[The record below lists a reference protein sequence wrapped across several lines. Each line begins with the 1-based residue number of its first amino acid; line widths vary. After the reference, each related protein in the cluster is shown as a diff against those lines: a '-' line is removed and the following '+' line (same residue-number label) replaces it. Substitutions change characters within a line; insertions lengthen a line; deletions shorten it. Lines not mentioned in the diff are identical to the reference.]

1 MLHGSLHKQLQWCLR
16 FLYNK
21 KARPGCCNSVL
32 ESCYSLTPS
41 GAIYGQV
48 CIFMHSNCCSNS
60 PHRRG
65 VFTHRGCLT
74 CSTTLQDRAVLH
86 VFIPPQTNV
95 FEKGW
100 KHVVLGVRS
109 HYQIQQQDKKKKWL
123 PDTRGR
129 NTESLN
135 YHPVTALMLFIR
147 EADPVDDR
155 GGGEGS
161 ILTYEGRRE
170 FPRGAPCYPGFMLF
184 ISYPGAHVWGWK
196 WWGNRWETESLQR
209 KNIH

>member
-1 MLHGSLHKQLQWCLR
+1 MKTCCIRGPIPLPDTT
-16 FLYNK
+16 
-21 KARPGCCNSVL
+21 ARL
-32 ESCYSLTPS
+32 
-41 GAIYGQV
+41 
-48 CIFMHSNCCSNS
+48 
-60 PHRRG
+60 
-65 VFTHRGCLT
+65 
-74 CSTTLQDRAVLH
+74 
-86 VFIPPQTNV
+86 
-95 FEKGW
+95 
-100 KHVVLGVRS
+100 
-109 HYQIQQQDKKKKWL
+109 KKKWL

-184 ISYPGAHVWGWK
+184 ISYPGAHV
-196 WWGNRWETESLQR
+196 
-209 KNIH
+209 